1 MAEMFSTLMSESFR
15 IPLLEELQQAVLMG
29 RIAPIKGCHKG
40 IRQHSQR
47 LECCGIK
54 KPKTVK

>member
-1 MAEMFSTLMSESFR
+1 MSESFR